1 MGSRGRLN
9 VLHLITGLRTGGAE
23 RALYNLLNG
32 GLADRFD
39 NQVVS
44 LSDEGTIGPQ
54 IRNIGVPVSTLGM
67 RRGFPTYSSLLKL
80 NRIVKEVQADIIQGW
95 MYHGNLVAN
104 LAHFLTTDK
113 TMLVWNI
120 RQSLYE
126 LSNEKLLTRQVIRAC
141 RLFSSAPDV
150 ILYNSRLSQKQHGRF
165 GYSSKKSLVIP
176 NGIDIHRFSFSYTS
190 CQRIRSELGIPYD
203 ALVVGNVG
211 RLHPMKDH
219 PLFLR
224 AAAALAASNANVC
237 FLLSGRNVLFTNNQ
251 LAQLIPSK
259 LRDRFF
265 LLGERKDVP
274 DIMSA
279 MDVFCQ
285 SSFSEAFPNVLGEAM
300 ATSVPCIATD
310 VGDSSLIIGATGILV
325 PPRNVQALSA
335 GINKLLKMSK
345 NERYALGAK
354 ARARIE
360 AKYKIEGVV
369 EKYARMYEQIVAEK
383 G

>member
-1 MGSRGRLN
+1 
-9 VLHLITGLRTGGAE
+9 
-23 RALYNLLNG
+23 
-32 GLADRFD
+32 
-39 NQVVS
+39 
-44 LSDEGTIGPQ
+44 
-54 IRNIGVPVSTLGM
+54 
-67 RRGFPTYSSLLKL
+67 
-80 NRIVKEVQADIIQGW
+80 
-95 MYHGNLVAN
+95 
-104 LAHFLTTDK
+104 
-113 TMLVWNI
+113 
-120 RQSLYE
+120 
-126 LSNEKLLTRQVIRAC
+126 
-141 RLFSSAPDV
+141 
-150 ILYNSRLSQKQHGRF
+150 
-165 GYSSKKSLVIP
+165 
-176 NGIDIHRFSFSYTS
+176 
-190 CQRIRSELGIPYD
+190 
-203 ALVVGNVG
+203 
-211 RLHPMKDH
+211 MKDH